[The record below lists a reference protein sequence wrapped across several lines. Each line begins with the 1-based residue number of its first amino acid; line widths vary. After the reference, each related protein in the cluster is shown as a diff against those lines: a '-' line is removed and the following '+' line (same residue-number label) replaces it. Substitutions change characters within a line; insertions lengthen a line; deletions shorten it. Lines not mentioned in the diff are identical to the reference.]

1 MTVAE
6 LIKQL
11 NLELVAGEKGLQ
23 AEITN
28 GFVGDLLSVV
38 MGKAKE
44 GNAWV
49 TIQSHVNI
57 VAVAVLTGAACIIVS
72 EGFKIEKEAIEK
84 ANEENIPILSTEESS
99 YKVVSELIKL
109 GISNC

>member
-1 MTVAE
+1 MKVKE
-6 LIKQL
+6 LIDQL
-11 NLELVAGEKGLQ
+11 NLEVIAGEKGLQ

-44 GNAWV
+44 GNVWV

-72 EGFKIEKEAIEK
+72 EGFEVESEAINK
-84 ANEENIPILSTEESS
+84 ANEENIPILSSKKSS
-99 YKVVSELIKL
+99 YELVSELVKL
-109 GISNC
+109 GISC

>member
-23 AEITN
+23 SEITN

-57 VAVAVLTGAACIIVS
+57 VAVAVLTGASCIIVS
-72 EGFKIEKEAIEK
+72 EGFNVEPEAMEK
-84 ANEENIPILSTEESS
+84 ANEENIPILSTKESS
-99 YKVVSELIKL
+99 YKIVSELVKL
-109 GISNC
+109 GINNC

>member
-6 LIKQL
+6 LKRRL
-11 NLELVAGEKGLQ
+11 NLELVAGKEGLQ
-23 AEITN
+23 GEITG

-44 GNAWV
+44 GNAWI

-57 VAVAVLTGAACIIVS
+57 VAVAVLTGSACIIVS
-72 EGFKIEKEAIEK
+72 EGFKVAEEAVLK
-84 ANEENIPILSTEESS
+84 AEEENIPILTTKKSS
-99 YKVVSELIKL
+99 FEIVGDLVGL
-109 GISNC
+109 GIV

>member
-1 MTVAE
+1 MTVEEIKNQLE
-6 LIKQL
+6 LK
-11 NLELVAGEKGLQ
+11 LVAGEEGLKNQ
-23 AEITN
+23 VTN

-57 VAVAVLTGAACIIVS
+57 VAVALLTGSACIIVT
-72 EGFKIEKEAIEK
+72 EGFEVENDAVIK
-84 ANEENIPILSTEESS
+84 ANEENIPILTTNKSS
-99 YKVVSELIKL
+99 YEIVRELVKL
-109 GISNC
+109 GVY